1 MAQQQAGAM
10 MTDNDDGDDG
20 DEDDKPLA
28 LQVAGAVITDNDLI
42 DGDDDDNAKAT
53 MTKMTF
59 GPPAG
64 RRAPPALYFWGSLV
78 GQPS

>member
-1 MAQQQAGAM
+1 

-53 MTKMTF
+53 MTKMT
-59 GPPAG
+59 
-64 RRAPPALYFWGSLV
+64 
-78 GQPS
+78 